1 MLLTETTT
9 EIDEF
14 QNVDYK
20 AHFNLTNT
28 TLSLPI
34 ISHLF
39 VEYDKY
45 ERKKTMSEIW
55 NWMFDLRLLC

>member
-1 MLLTETTT
+1 MYTKTTNK
-9 EIDEF
+9 IDEF
-14 QNVDYK
+14 QNVDK

-34 ISHLF
+34 ISHLL

-45 ERKKTMSEIW
+45 EKEKNVRYEI
-55 NWMFDLRLLC
+55 